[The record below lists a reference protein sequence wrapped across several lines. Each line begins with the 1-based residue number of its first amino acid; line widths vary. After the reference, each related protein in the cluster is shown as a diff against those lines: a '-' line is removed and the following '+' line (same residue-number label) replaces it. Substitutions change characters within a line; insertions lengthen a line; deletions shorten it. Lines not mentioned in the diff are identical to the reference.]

1 MRRCGFRHE
10 RKLRAI
16 GFSSIA
22 GIDEA
27 GRGALAGPVVAAA
40 AILPEKFRHKRLN
53 DSKQLLPERREEIY
67 RDLTSNGSIVW
78 AVGIVD
84 APEIDAINILRATH
98 KAMRAAIEALT
109 ATADH
114 ALIDGLPVVPFPLPQ
129 TAVVDGD
136 CKSLSIAAASVI
148 AKVTRDMMMREFCAR
163 FPEYCFSQ
171 HKGYGTELHLIKL
184 HEHGPCEIHRRS
196 FEPVAQPLFAFAQ
209 RGAELDGMNRIDRME
224 EAQPAAAPLEYHSV
238 NPVHCGYDSSR

>member
-10 RKLRAI
+10 RKLRAA

-53 DSKQLLPERREEIY
+53 DSKQLLPDRREEIY
-67 RDLTSNGSIVW
+67 HDLTSNVSIIW
-78 AVGIVD
+78 AVGIVE

-98 KAMRAAIEALT
+98 KAMRIAIDALT
-109 ATADH
+109 AKADH
-114 ALIDGLPVVPFPLPQ
+114 ALIDGLPVFPFPLPQ

-148 AKVTRDMMMREFCAR
+148 AKVTRDLMMREFCAR
-163 FPEYCFSQ
+163 YPEYCFSQ
-171 HKGYGTELHLIKL
+171 HKGYGTELHLMKL

-196 FEPVAQPLFAFAQ
+196 FEPVAQPLFAFA
-209 RGAELDGMNRIDRME
+209 RPMLAGAN
-224 EAQPAAAPLEYHSV
+224 
-238 NPVHCGYDSSR
+238 

>member
-10 RKLRAI
+10 RKLRAV

-40 AILPEKFRHKRLN
+40 AILPEKFRHRRLN

-67 RDLTSNGSIVW
+67 HDLTSNGRVVW
-78 AVGIVD
+78 SVGIVD
-84 APEIDAINILRATH
+84 AAEIDAINILRATH
-98 KAMRAAIEALT
+98 KAMRAAIAALN
-109 ATADH
+109 AQPDH
-114 ALIDGLPVVPFPLPQ
+114 ALIDGLPVFPFPLPQ
-129 TAVVDGD
+129 TAVIDGD
-136 CKSLSIAAASVI
+136 CLSLSIAAASVI

-171 HKGYGTELHLIKL
+171 HKGYGTELHLTKL
-184 HEHGPCEIHRRS
+184 HELGPCPIHRRS
-196 FEPVAQPLFAFAQ
+196 FEPVAQPLFAF
-209 RGAELDGMNRIDRME
+209 
-224 EAQPAAAPLEYHSV
+224 
-238 NPVHCGYDSSR
+238 SS